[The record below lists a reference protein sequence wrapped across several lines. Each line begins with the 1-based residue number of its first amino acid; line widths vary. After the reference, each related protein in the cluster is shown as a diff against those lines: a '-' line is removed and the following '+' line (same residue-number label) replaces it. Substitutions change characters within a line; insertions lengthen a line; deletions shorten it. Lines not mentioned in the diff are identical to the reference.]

1 MLIVHPLL
9 LTLGLTVGA
18 RGLLQWLATDRPR
31 TPGLASV
38 FVVGWLG
45 GAATAIS
52 LPGVPILILL
62 LSLVGARVVLGIRAG
77 DAAEL
82 LLRGAAVVATR
93 VCLGLGVALIV
104 TLSGFPSFWANP
116 IYAGTRW
123 VDGLTGLLLLSA
135 GLILLCEIIG
145 LRVGRGRGGFAARSV
160 PWLGEILG
168 LALALAIYHD
178 LDPTFDAVFFGAG
191 MIVPASHSP
200 WTVGFFSAGLA
211 AVYVPLALTL
221 ASAAAAS
228 GQWSRWTR
236 SPTLVA
242 ATAVLCLAVAIIGLG
257 LLTGTYHG
265 FSRRLGFTP

>member
-1 MLIVHPLL
+1 MLIVHSLL

-31 TPGLASV
+31 STGLASV
-38 FVVGWLG
+38 LGVGWLG

-52 LPGVPILILL
+52 LPAIPILSLL
-62 LSLVGARVVLGIRAG
+62 LSLVGASVVLRSRAG
-77 DAAEL
+77 DGAEL
-82 LLRGAAVVATR
+82 ILRGATVTASR
-93 VCLGLGVALIV
+93 VSLGLGVALIV
-104 TLSGFPSFWANP
+104 TLSGFPSFYANP
-116 IYAGTRW
+116 IYAGKQW
-123 VDGLTGLLLLSA
+123 VDGITGLLLLSA
-135 GLILLCEIIG
+135 GLILLYEVIG
-145 LRVGRGRGGFAARSV
+145 LRVGRSLAALAARGV
-160 PWLGEILG
+160 PWLSEILG
-168 LALALAIYHD
+168 LTLGLAIYHD

>member
-1 MLIVHPLL
+1 MIVHSLL

-18 RGLLQWLATDRPR
+18 RGILQWLATDRPR

-52 LPGVPILILL
+52 LSGLSMLTLL
-62 LSLVGARVVLGIRAG
+62 LSLVGASVVLGIRAG

-82 LLRGAAVVATR
+82 LLRGAAVAATR
-93 VCLGLGVALIV
+93 MCLGLGVALIV

-168 LALALAIYHD
+168 LAL
-178 LDPTFDAVFFGAG
+178 
-191 MIVPASHSP
+191 
-200 WTVGFFSAGLA
+200 
-211 AVYVPLALTL
+211 PLALTL

-265 FSRRLGFTP
+265 FSRRLGFPP